1 MTLFTCVRILYTCTV
16 YCTIVRVL
24 VHLYTNDL
32 WNAGKRP
39 ILVATNVAARGWDI
53 PYVDHVVNYDMPPE
67 LDEYVHRIGRTGR
80 LGNPGTAITFFNM
93 SRDRVLARSLC
104 KILRDARQ
112 KVPDF
117 LKEFDDGPAPPAA
130 AAAPSVYAAKSAVV
144 ARGAGPDRPANIS
157 LPVLPRE
164 RSTVAAGQYDD
175 FQFLAPSRDIRQQYT
190 VFEYKVVSI
199 AT

>member
-1 MTLFTCVRILYTCTV
+1 MLE
-16 YCTIVRVL
+16 
-24 VHLYTNDL
+24 NE
-32 WNAGKRP
+32 GKRP

-93 SRDRVLARSLC
+93 SRDKVLARSLC
-104 KILRDARQ
+104 KILRDAHQ

-117 LKEFDDGPAPPAA
+117 LKEYDDGPTPTARPATGGAA
-130 AAAPSVYAAKSAVV
+130 ATPASYGTSTALV

-157 LPVLPRE
+157 I
-164 RSTVAAGQYDD
+164 AAPPIDRAALAAAAAAAQYDD
-175 FQFLAPSRDIRQQYT
+175 YQYLATTRDIRQQYT
-190 VFEYKVVSI
+190 V
-199 AT
+199 